1 MGYEKNTEDLEDVS
15 GGFTGTN
22 SVGNGP
28 TPPASLLEDV
38 DGGAK
43 TDGGEVAD
51 PLKDVGGGPINNG
64 GAWTGT

>member
-28 TPPASLLEDV
+28 TPPAKPLDDV
-38 DGGAK
+38 DGGNTANDANFDEQEA
-43 TDGGEVAD
+43 TR
-51 PLKDVGGGPINNG
+51 P
-64 GAWTGT
+64 